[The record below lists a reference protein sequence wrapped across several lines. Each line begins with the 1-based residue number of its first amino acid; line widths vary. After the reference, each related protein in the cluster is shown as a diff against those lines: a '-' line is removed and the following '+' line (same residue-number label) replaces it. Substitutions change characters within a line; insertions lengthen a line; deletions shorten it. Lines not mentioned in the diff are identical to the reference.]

1 MHIAQDFE
9 GTCIKSSCGEKLYV
23 FATSIMVVDIV
34 SSLMDLIAY
43 AYYVVVGLGLITS
56 VKTFFGSKTVSDFI
70 AIYYVNCHV
79 DL

>member
-1 MHIAQDFE
+1 M
-9 GTCIKSSCGEKLYV
+9 

-34 SSLMDLIAY
+34 SSLMDLIAC
-43 AYYVVVGLGLITS
+43 AYYVVVELGLITS

>member
-1 MHIAQDFE
+1 
-9 GTCIKSSCGEKLYV
+9 
-23 FATSIMVVDIV
+23 MVVDIV

-43 AYYVVVGLGLITS
+43 VYYVVVELGLITS